1 MLSSWRAYVPEVAIE
16 AVSLR
21 PGTERFN
28 VQSGLDELYRFSLI
42 ERIISDKD
50 QASFV
55 GVPLAATIF
64 GRRELEVSP
73 FKFSVERDRKLLME
87 FGVGKRGYAHHG
99 VFPRIE
105 ILFRSVSERVGGNS
119 KELDKALP
127 ILEFLARQ
135 FPKAYLLLVDL
146 ILKFNNDKKS
156 KEKAKEYVRQYLKSA
171 ETPEQRNAWKKL
183 ARLCASSND
192 ARGGGIH
199 ALCEVALLESSK
211 QEDLG
216 EIANTFN
223 YRIRELKD
231 QRNEEAWS
239 GEVHELLGRV
249 IEVLELQLPRL
260 SATNCSRLAW
270 LHLNTGNSNRAR
282 DVVRIGVEREPDN
295 EYCKSLLLNLE
306 N

>member
-1 MLSSWRAYVPEVAIE
+1 M
-16 AVSLR
+16 
-21 PGTERFN
+21 
-28 VQSGLDELYRFSLI
+28 
-42 ERIISDKD
+42 
-50 QASFV
+50 
-55 GVPLAATIF
+55 
-64 GRRELEVSP
+64 
-73 FKFSVERDRKLLME
+73 
-87 FGVGKRGYAHHG
+87 RG
-99 VFPRIE
+99 
-105 ILFRSVSERVGGNS
+105 
-119 KELDKALP
+119 
-127 ILEFLARQ
+127 
-135 FPKAYLLLVDL
+135 
-146 ILKFNNDKKS
+146 
-156 KEKAKEYVRQYLKSA
+156 
-171 ETPEQRNAWKKL
+171 
-183 ARLCASSND
+183 
-192 ARGGGIH
+192 GGGIH

-249 IEVLELQLPRL
+249 IEVLELQLLRL